1 MRSVVSKL
9 LAVLVCFASLVFQ
22 AAAEVR
28 LSDAVAVIVHTN
40 VITARDIDERVLP
53 SIEMLYT
60 QYANN
65 PEELNKRAMD
75 LRREAIDSLV
85 EQELILQDF
94 RESKLMLPDD
104 YVEHEVK
111 RRIRER
117 YGDRMTMIRTLKAQ
131 SLTYDDFYNHIRD
144 EVILQAMRGKYVN
157 SVSIVSPQMI
167 VNYYNEHQDSFKVE
181 DQARIRTIM
190 LLKNKEHPETAREL
204 AQEILKQIRDGA
216 AFDEMVT
223 LYSEDQALKSS
234 KDAHLEWR
242 DRTDMQKELADKT
255 FSMKPGEVSDL
266 VETDAAVW
274 IIKLEDLRPAHIRN
288 IEEVRGAIES
298 EIKSQM
304 QAKLKK
310 KWIERLKK
318 KYLVRYY

>member
-1 MRSVVSKL
+1 MSKL

-22 AAAEVR
+22 ASAEVR

-53 SIEMLYT
+53 SVEMLYT

-94 RESKLMLPDD
+94 KESKLMLPED

-131 SLTYDDFYNHIRD
+131 SLTYDDFYNHIRN

-157 SVSIVSPQMI
+157 SVTIVSPQMI

-190 LLKNKEHPETAREL
+190 LLKNKEHPETTREL
-204 AQEILKQIRDGA
+204 AQEILKQIQAGA

-223 LYSEDQALKSS
+223 LYSEDQALKGR

-242 DRTDMQKELADKT
+242 DRMDMQKELADKT

-310 KWIERLKK
+310 EWIDRLKK

>member
-1 MRSVVSKL
+1 MSKL

-22 AAAEVR
+22 ASAEVR

-53 SIEMLYT
+53 SVEMLYT

-94 RESKLMLPDD
+94 KESKLMLPDD
-104 YVEHEVK
+104 YVEKEVK

-131 SLTYDDFYNHIRD
+131 SLTYDDFYNHIRN

-190 LLKNKEHPETAREL
+190 LLKNKEHPETTREL
-204 AQEILKQIRDGA
+204 AQESLKQIQAGA

-223 LYSEDQALKSS
+223 LYSEDQALKGR

-242 DRTDMQKELADKT
+242 DRMDMQKELADKT

-310 KWIERLKK
+310 EWIDRLKK

>member
-1 MRSVVSKL
+1 MSKL

-22 AAAEVR
+22 ASAEVR

-53 SIEMLYT
+53 SVEMLYT

-94 RESKLMLPDD
+94 KESKLMLPDD
-104 YVEHEVK
+104 YVEKEVK

-131 SLTYDDFYNHIRD
+131 SLTYDDFYNHIRN

-157 SVSIVSPQMI
+157 SVTIVSPQMI

-190 LLKNKEHPETAREL
+190 LLKNKEHPETTREL
-204 AQEILKQIRDGA
+204 AQEILKQIQAGA

-223 LYSEDQALKSS
+223 LYSEDQALKGR

-242 DRTDMQKELADKT
+242 DRMDMQKELADKT

-310 KWIERLKK
+310 EWIDRLKK

>member
-1 MRSVVSKL
+1 MSKL

-22 AAAEVR
+22 ASAEVR

-53 SIEMLYT
+53 SVEMLYT

-94 RESKLMLPDD
+94 KESKLMLPDD

-131 SLTYDDFYNHIRD
+131 SLTYDDFYNHIRN

-157 SVSIVSPQMI
+157 SVTIVSPQMI

-190 LLKNKEHPETAREL
+190 LLKNKEHPETTREL
-204 AQEILKQIRDGA
+204 AQEILKQIQAGA

-223 LYSEDQALKSS
+223 LYSEDQALKGR

-242 DRTDMQKELADKT
+242 DRMDMQKELADKT

-298 EIKSQM
+298 EIKSQI

-310 KWIERLKK
+310 EWIDRLKK

>member
-1 MRSVVSKL
+1 MSKL

-22 AAAEVR
+22 ASAEVR

-53 SIEMLYT
+53 SVEMLYT

-94 RESKLMLPDD
+94 KESKLMLPDD
-104 YVEHEVK
+104 YVEKEVK

-131 SLTYDDFYNHIRD
+131 SLTYDDFYNHIRN

-190 LLKNKEHPETAREL
+190 LLKNKEHPETTREL

-242 DRTDMQKELADKT
+242 NRMDMQKELADKT

-310 KWIERLKK
+310 EWIDRLKK

>member
-1 MRSVVSKL
+1 MSKL

-22 AAAEVR
+22 ASAEVR

-53 SIEMLYT
+53 SVEMLYT

-94 RESKLMLPDD
+94 KESKLMLPDD
-104 YVEHEVK
+104 YVEKEVK

-131 SLTYDDFYNHIRD
+131 SLTYDDFYNHIRN

-190 LLKNKEHPETAREL
+190 LLKNKEHPETTREL
-204 AQEILKQIRDGA
+204 AQEILKQIQAGA

-223 LYSEDQALKSS
+223 LYSEDQALKGR

-242 DRTDMQKELADKT
+242 DRMDMQKELADKT

-310 KWIERLKK
+310 EWIDRLKK

>member
-1 MRSVVSKL
+1 MSKL

-22 AAAEVR
+22 ASAEVR

-53 SIEMLYT
+53 SVEMLYT

-94 RESKLMLPDD
+94 KESKLMLPDD

-131 SLTYDDFYNHIRD
+131 SLTYDDFYNHIRN

-157 SVSIVSPQMI
+157 SVTIVSPQMI

-190 LLKNKEHPETAREL
+190 LLKNKEHPETTREL
-204 AQEILKQIRDGA
+204 AQEILKQIQAGA

-223 LYSEDQALKSS
+223 LYSEDQALKGR

-242 DRTDMQKELADKT
+242 DRMDMQKELADKT

-310 KWIERLKK
+310 EWIDRLKK

>member
-1 MRSVVSKL
+1 MSKL

-22 AAAEVR
+22 ASAEVR

-53 SIEMLYT
+53 SVEMLYT

-94 RESKLMLPDD
+94 KESKLMLPDD
-104 YVEHEVK
+104 YVEKEVK

-131 SLTYDDFYNHIRD
+131 SLTYDDFYNHIRN

-157 SVSIVSPQMI
+157 SVTIVSPQMI

-190 LLKNKEHPETAREL
+190 LLKNKEHPETTREL
-204 AQEILKQIRDGA
+204 AQEILKQIQAGA

-223 LYSEDQALKSS
+223 LYSEDQALKGR

-242 DRTDMQKELADKT
+242 DRMDMQEELADKT

-310 KWIERLKK
+310 EWIDRLKK

>member
-1 MRSVVSKL
+1 MSKL

-22 AAAEVR
+22 ASAEVR

-53 SIEMLYT
+53 SVEMLYT

-94 RESKLMLPDD
+94 KESKLMLPDD
-104 YVEHEVK
+104 YVEKEVK

-131 SLTYDDFYNHIRD
+131 SLTYDDFYNHIRN

-157 SVSIVSPQMI
+157 SVTIVSPQMI

-190 LLKNKEHPETAREL
+190 LLKNKEHPETTREL
-204 AQEILKQIRDGA
+204 AQEILKQIQAGA

-223 LYSEDQALKSS
+223 LYSEDQALKGR

-242 DRTDMQKELADKT
+242 DRMDMQKELADKT

-310 KWIERLKK
+310 EWIDRLKK
-318 KYLVRYY
+318 K

>member
-1 MRSVVSKL
+1 MSKL

-22 AAAEVR
+22 TAAEVR
-28 LSDAVAVIVHTN
+28 LSDAVAVVVHTN

-53 SIEMLYT
+53 SVEMLYS
-60 QYANN
+60 QYANK

-85 EQELILQDF
+85 EQELILQEFKD
-94 RESKLMLPDD
+94 SKLMLPEN

-117 YGDRMTMIRTLKAQ
+117 YGDRLTMVRTLKSQ
-131 SLTYDDFYNHIRD
+131 SLTYDDYYNRVRD
-144 EVILQAMRGKYVN
+144 EVILQAMTGKYVN
-157 SVSIVSPQMI
+157 SATIVSPQMI

-181 DQARIRTIM
+181 DQARIRTIL
-190 LLKNKEHPETAREL
+190 LLKDKEHPEATREL
-204 AQEILKQIRDGA
+204 GREILKQIQGGA
-216 AFDEMVT
+216 AFDEMVSV
-223 LYSEDQALKSS
+223 YSEDQAIKGQ

-242 DRTDMQKELADKT
+242 DRMDMQKELADKT

-266 VETDAAVW
+266 VETDTAIW
-274 IIKLEDLRPAHIRN
+274 IIKLEDLRPAHIRD
-288 IEEVRGAIES
+288 IEEVRDAIEA
-298 EIKSQM
+298 EIKTQM
-304 QAKLKK
+304 RAKLKK
-310 KWIERLKK
+310 EWIERLKK

>member
-1 MRSVVSKL
+1 MSKL

-22 AAAEVR
+22 ASAEVR

-53 SIEMLYT
+53 SVEMLYT

-94 RESKLMLPDD
+94 KESKLMLPDD

-131 SLTYDDFYNHIRD
+131 SLTYDDFYNHIRN

-157 SVSIVSPQMI
+157 SVTIVSPQMI

-190 LLKNKEHPETAREL
+190 LLKNKEHPETTREL
-204 AQEILKQIRDGA
+204 AQEILKQIQAGA

-223 LYSEDQALKSS
+223 LYSEDQALKGR

-242 DRTDMQKELADKT
+242 DRMDMQKELADKT

-266 VETDAAVW
+266 VETDVAVW

-310 KWIERLKK
+310 EWIDRLKK

>member
-1 MRSVVSKL
+1 MSKL
-9 LAVLVCFASLVFQ
+9 LAILVCFASLVFQ
-22 AAAEVR
+22 ASAEVR

-53 SIEMLYT
+53 SVEMLYT

-94 RESKLMLPDD
+94 KESKLMLPDD

-131 SLTYDDFYNHIRD
+131 SLTYDDFYNHIRN

-157 SVSIVSPQMI
+157 SVTIVSPQMI

-190 LLKNKEHPETAREL
+190 LLKNKEHPETTREL
-204 AQEILKQIRDGA
+204 AQEILKQIQAGA

-223 LYSEDQALKSS
+223 LYSEDQALKGR

-242 DRTDMQKELADKT
+242 DRMDMQKELADKT

-310 KWIERLKK
+310 EWIDRLKK

>member
-1 MRSVVSKL
+1 MSKL

-22 AAAEVR
+22 ASAEVR

-53 SIEMLYT
+53 SVEMLYT

-94 RESKLMLPDD
+94 KESKLMLPDD

-131 SLTYDDFYNHIRD
+131 SLTYDDFYNHIRN

-157 SVSIVSPQMI
+157 SVTIVSPQMI

-190 LLKNKEHPETAREL
+190 LLKNKEHPETTREL
-204 AQEILKQIRDGA
+204 AQEILKQIQAGA

-223 LYSEDQALKSS
+223 LYSEDQALKGR

-242 DRTDMQKELADKT
+242 DRMDMQKELADKT

-274 IIKLEDLRPAHIRN
+274 IIKLEDLHPAHIRN

-310 KWIERLKK
+310 EWIDRLKK

>member
-1 MRSVVSKL
+1 MSKL

-22 AAAEVR
+22 TAAEVR
-28 LSDAVAVIVHTN
+28 LSDAVAVVVHTN

-53 SIEMLYT
+53 SVEMLYS
-60 QYANN
+60 QYANK

-85 EQELILQDF
+85 EQELILQEFKD
-94 RESKLMLPDD
+94 SKLVLPEN
-104 YVEHEVK
+104 YVEKEVK

-117 YGDRMTMIRTLKAQ
+117 YGDRLTMIRTLKSQ
-131 SLTYDDFYNHIRD
+131 SLTYDDYYNHVRD
-144 EVILQAMRGKYVN
+144 EVILQAMTGKYVN
-157 SVSIVSPQMI
+157 SVTIVSPQMI

-190 LLKNKEHPETAREL
+190 LLKGKEHPEATREMG
-204 AQEILKQIRDGA
+204 QEILKQIRGGA
-216 AFDEMVT
+216 AFDEMVS
-223 LYSEDQALKSS
+223 LYSEDQAIKGR

-242 DRTDMQKELADKT
+242 DRMDMQKELADKT

-266 VETDAAVW
+266 VETDTAVW

-288 IEEVRGAIES
+288 IEEVRDAIES
-298 EIKSQM
+298 EIKTQM
-304 QAKLKK
+304 RAKLKK
-310 KWIERLKK
+310 EWIDRLKK

>member
-1 MRSVVSKL
+1 MSKL

-22 AAAEVR
+22 ASAEVR

-53 SIEMLYT
+53 SVEMLYT

-131 SLTYDDFYNHIRD
+131 SLTYDDFYNHIRN

-157 SVSIVSPQMI
+157 SVTIVSPQMI

-190 LLKNKEHPETAREL
+190 LLKNKEHPETTREL
-204 AQEILKQIRDGA
+204 AQEILKQIQAGA

-223 LYSEDQALKSS
+223 LYSEDQALKGR

-242 DRTDMQKELADKT
+242 DRMDMQKELADKT

-310 KWIERLKK
+310 EWIDRLKK

>member
-1 MRSVVSKL
+1 VSKL

-22 AAAEVR
+22 ASAEVR

-53 SIEMLYT
+53 SVEMLYT

-94 RESKLMLPDD
+94 KESKLMLPDD

-131 SLTYDDFYNHIRD
+131 SLTYDDFYNHIRN

-157 SVSIVSPQMI
+157 SVTIVSPQMI

-190 LLKNKEHPETAREL
+190 LLKNKEHPETTREL
-204 AQEILKQIRDGA
+204 AQEILKQIQAGA

-223 LYSEDQALKSS
+223 LYSEDQALKGR

-242 DRTDMQKELADKT
+242 DRMDMQKELADKT

-310 KWIERLKK
+310 EWIDRLKK